1 MAYLDHAATTPMLPQ
16 ALDAYVR
23 TARALGNASSLHGSG
38 RAARR
43 TVEEAREHIAD
54 ALGAKPGEVIF
65 TGSGTEADNL
75 AVKGIHWARRADRRN
90 RVVTTA
96 IEHHAVADAVAWLG
110 DHEKADVTELPVDKL
125 GRVDT
130 AVLAE
135 LLDERCRRDHRAHL
149 HVGQQRGRHPP
160 VRSARSPPSPHPT
173 ASPSIPTPIQA
184 VGHVPVDFAASGA
197 AALTLSGHKLGGP
210 TGTGA
215 LILRRDVKAIPLLH
229 GGGQEREIRSGTL
242 DVPGIAAL
250 AEAVAHAVRTQQV
263 ESQRLALLR
272 DDLVARLL
280 DSMPDAVYNGDPDS
294 RLPGNAHF
302 SFPGCEGDALL
313 MLLDAAG
320 VECATGSACS
330 AGIAQPSHVLL
341 AMGTE
346 ADDARSSLRFTLGWP
361 TTKTDVD
368 ALVAALPEAVRR
380 AKTAGLSRSSPAPRR
395 PAPTPVSG
403 RPAPGREFR
412 ARLWLKA

>member
-23 TARALGNASSLHGSG
+23 TARALGNASSLHASG
-38 RAARR
+38 RTARR
-43 TVEEAREHIAD
+43 TVEEAREHIAE

-75 AVKGIHWARRADRRN
+75 AVKGIHWSRRTEARN
-90 RVVTTA
+90 RIVTTA

-130 AVLAE
+130 VALTQLLAE
-135 LLDERCRRDHRAHL
+135 SGTEITVLTCMWANNE
-149 HVGQQRGRHPP
+149 VGTLQP
-160 VRSARSPPSPHPT
+160 VREIAALAEPFG
-173 ASPSIPTPIQA
+173 IPVHTDAIQA

-215 LILRRDVKAIPLLH
+215 LLLRRDVTAVPLLH

-250 AEAVAHAVRTQQV
+250 AEAVIHAMRTQET
-263 ESQRLALLR
+263 ESDRLALLR
-272 DDLVARLL
+272 DDLVARIREAIP
-280 DSMPDAVYNGDPDS
+280 DSIYNGDPDS

-361 TTKTDVD
+361 TTKADVD
-368 ALVAALPEAVRR
+368 ALVDALPEAVRR
-380 AKTAGLSRSSPAPRR
+380 AKSAGLS
-395 PAPTPVSG
+395 
-403 RPAPGREFR
+403 
-412 ARLWLKA
+412 

>member
-38 RAARR
+38 RTARR
-43 TVEEAREHIAD
+43 TVEEARERIGE

-75 AVKGIHWARRADRRN
+75 AVKGVHWSRRAEGRN
-90 RVVTTA
+90 LVVTTA
-96 IEHHAVADAVAWLG
+96 IEHHAIADAVAWLG

-130 AVLAE
+130 AVLAD
-135 LLDERCRRDHRAHL
+135 LLESRGAEVTVLTCMWANNEVGTLQPVAEIAALAQAH
-149 HVGQQRGRHPP
+149 GIP
-160 VRSARSPPSPHPT
+160 VHTDA
-173 ASPSIPTPIQA
+173 IQA

-197 AALTLSGHKLGGP
+197 AALALSGHKLGGP

-215 LILRRDVKAIPLLH
+215 LLLRRDVKAVPLLH

-250 AEAVAHAVRTQQV
+250 AEAVAHAVRTQEV

-272 DDLVARLL
+272 DSLVEGIRALVP
-280 DSMPDAVYNGDPDS
+280 DSIYNGDPDS

-341 AMGTE
+341 AMGAD
-346 ADDARSSLRFTLGWP
+346 ADDARSSLRFTLGWS
-361 TTKTDVD
+361 TTKADVD
-368 ALVAALPEAVRR
+368 ALLAAIPEAVRR
-380 AKTAGLSRSSPAPRR
+380 AKTAGLSL
-395 PAPTPVSG
+395 
-403 RPAPGREFR
+403 
-412 ARLWLKA
+412 RLIT

>member
-38 RAARR
+38 RSARR
-43 TVEEAREHIAD
+43 TVEEARERIAE

-75 AVKGIHWARRADRRN
+75 AVKGVHWSRRTPERN

-135 LLDERCRRDHRAHL
+135 LLGERGAEVTVLTCMWANNEVGTLQPIAEIAALAAAH
-149 HVGQQRGRHPP
+149 GIP
-160 VRSARSPPSPHPT
+160 VHTDA
-173 ASPSIPTPIQA
+173 IQA

-197 AALTLSGHKLGGP
+197 AALALSGHKLGGP

-215 LILRRDVKAIPLLH
+215 LILRRDVKAVPLLH

-250 AEAVAHAVRTQQV
+250 AEAVAHAVRTQET
-263 ESQRLALLR
+263 ESRRLAALR
-272 DDLVARLL
+272 DDLVARIRATV
-280 DSMPDAVYNGDPDS
+280 PEAVYNGDAES

-341 AMGTE
+341 AMGAE

-361 TTKTDVD
+361 TTQADVD
-368 ALVAALPEAVRR
+368 ALVTALPEAVRR
-380 AKTAGLSRSSPAPRR
+380 AKTAGLS
-395 PAPTPVSG
+395 
-403 RPAPGREFR
+403 
-412 ARLWLKA
+412 